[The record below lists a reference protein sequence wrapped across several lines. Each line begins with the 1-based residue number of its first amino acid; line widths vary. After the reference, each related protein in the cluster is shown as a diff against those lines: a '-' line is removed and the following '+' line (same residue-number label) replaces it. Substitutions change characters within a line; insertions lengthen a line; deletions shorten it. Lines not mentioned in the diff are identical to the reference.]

1 LALGIEPAERNIMKR
16 PPISINENIFA
27 RGMGQHI
34 LWIGLLMGAVSLGAG
49 YWGWA
54 ANIPTWTT
62 ITFTTLTL
70 AQMGHA
76 LAIRSDIDSLFKQ
89 GIFSNKA
96 LLGAVLLTFLLQM
109 LVIYWP
115 PLQEIFE
122 TQALNGL
129 ELGISLGLSLA
140 VFIAVEIEKWF
151 KRRNLEK

>member
-1 LALGIEPAERNIMKR
+1 
-16 PPISINENIFA
+16 
-27 RGMGQHI
+27 
-34 LWIGLLMGAVSLGAG
+34 
-49 YWGWA
+49 
-54 ANIPTWTT
+54 
-62 ITFTTLTL
+62 
-70 AQMGHA
+70 
-76 LAIRSDIDSLFKQ
+76 
-89 GIFSNKA
+89 
-96 LLGAVLLTFLLQM
+96 VLLTFLLQM